1 MKTRFFKL
9 GLQLILLVSVLNFG
23 ACKKKA
29 KVDQPEEQV
38 STTKSSGSFSSP
50 EIGWTITV
58 PENWEI
64 IEQDELEGEAE
75 IGDNMINGEAVPE
88 GSPLNHVVSFRRD
101 EFNFLSAT
109 TQAFEEAYP
118 GEYKDNNG
126 LINQLIYNTF
136 TSQGIKVETTLDS
149 TTIGDKKFTIY
160 SNKIYDA
167 DGKVFLTQE
176 LYSCLINGYDFA
188 VNLAFNNETYKA
200 EMLKALQESNF
211 KKL

>member
-1 MKTRFFKL
+1 MKTRFFKF
-9 GLQLILLVSVLNFG
+9 GFNLILIAIVLNFA

-29 KVDQPEEQV
+29 KVDQSEEQV
-38 STTKSSGSFSSP
+38 TTETNSSGSFSSY

-58 PENWEI
+58 PKNWEI
-64 IEQDELEGEAE
+64 IEQDELEGERE
-75 IGDNMINGEAVPE
+75 IGEE
-88 GSPLNHVVSFRRD
+88 GNEGNPLNHVVSFRRD